1 MKVSKKEII
10 IRLIRQ
16 VYDYTDEIIHLR
28 NKIKELETDL
38 ENEKFNEWVSK

>member
-16 VYDYTDEIIHLR
+16 VYDYSDEIKHLR
-28 NKIKELETDL
+28 DKIKELQDDL
-38 ENEKFNEWVSK
+38 EREKFNEWTTM